1 MRVLILSLLALVSFS
16 KTDFVNENLRLRKTN
31 TALLNALR
39 SLSQEQEAAVGGL
52 ECWDHDGVEED
63 CPAPC
68 VWRHSSRGYG
78 FCYPSDTAPS
88 NRRTD
93 RVARG
98 CYTLDRANCCKY
110 RDGRMTTDY
119 AESPCVLARTGTFTS
134 GAVCEPRCWADG
146 TCGHSGGGSNV
157 ARMGSCG
164 DTETEKAVGAAVK
177 EKAVGVPED
186 CWYYDGYKEDCPE
199 GCVWTHFSRGDGMCN
214 APGVAA
220 TRTLSEEKAVGAAQT
235 RKERKVGALPE
246 DCWYYDGYEEDCPE
260 GCVWTHFSRG
270 TGMCNAPGVAAT
282 RTLSEEKAVGADYS
296 VYAQKTWCRDWDSMS
311 YDSLRTTPTV
321 TYEQCKQKCE
331 SIPTCNYFLHGERV
345 MDSKMN
351 RCVTWDRCDMR
362 GGYNDGSPTVYERA
376 KWRSPFAGM
385 DEDTAINFG

>member
-1 MRVLILSLLALVSFS
+1 MCNAPGVAATRTLSEEKAVGSAQTRKERKVGALPEDCWWYDGYEEDCPAGCVFHHFS
-16 KTDFVNENLRLRKTN
+16 RGTGMC
-31 TALLNALR
+31 NAPGVAATR
-39 SLSQEQEAAVGGL
+39 TLSEEKAVGSEAAVGGL

-134 GAVCEPRCWADG
+134 GSVCEPRCWADG

-164 DTETEKAVGAAVK
+164 DTETEKAVGAAEK
-177 EKAVGVPED
+177 EKAVAG
-186 CWYYDGYKEDCPE
+186 
-199 GCVWTHFSRGDGMCN
+199 
-214 APGVAA
+214 
-220 TRTLSEEKAVGAAQT
+220 
-235 RKERKVGALPE
+235 
-246 DCWYYDGYEEDCPE
+246 
-260 GCVWTHFSRG
+260 
-270 TGMCNAPGVAAT
+270 
-282 RTLSEEKAVGADYS
+282 DYS

-311 YDSLRTTPTV
+311 YDSLRTTPKV
-321 TYEQCKQKCE
+321 TYEECKQKCE

-376 KWRSPFAGM
+376 EWRSPFAEM
-385 DEDTAINFG
+385 DPDTVINFG